1 MACSH
6 RPRTVTGIVHADE
19 IAEVN
24 GVNTTAWVAMNAVKE
39 GESTAAVQA

>member
-24 GVNTTAWVAMNAVKE
+24 GVNTTAWVAMNAVNE
-39 GESTAAVQA
+39 GESVSN